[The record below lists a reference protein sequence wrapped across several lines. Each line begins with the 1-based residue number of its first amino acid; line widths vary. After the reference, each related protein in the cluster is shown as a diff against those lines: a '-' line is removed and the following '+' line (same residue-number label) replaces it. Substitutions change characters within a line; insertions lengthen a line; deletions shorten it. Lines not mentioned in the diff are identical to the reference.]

1 MQQEINIKVV
11 AQDRAKDNDFKQ
23 LFLEMYP
30 RLVRYAVSLLGD
42 GNEARDVVGD
52 VFEKAWNQFS
62 SLQMETRR
70 SWLYA
75 SVRNACLNWLKHQQ
89 VEQTNVEALIEATR
103 YDMSTRYEEHERLLQ
118 QAERIARELKEP
130 TCTILRLC
138 YFEHLTYQQAADS
151 RQAGHQSQHREE
163 AYFQGTRHFARANE
177 AYKHRELGG
186 KIMNKNQDQELDYRM
201 DSVSENVSENAS
213 GKVSENVSD
222 ARLSQIFGE
231 ALGDEP
237 SKEETLAAWEAF
249 EQKHISSEEEH
260 LQKAEDELSEKKI
273 DKARILTWIT
283 ASVAVAASLFLFI
296 FRSSQEISQ
305 PTEFSME
312 LFSEVTSPKQVEQT
326 LSNGYC
332 VVSTPA
338 ATTTLVTLSDGT
350 RVMLNANSTLEYP
363 ASFDDAE
370 VREVRL
376 KGEAHFEVTKNPHR
390 PFVVKAGE
398 MQTQVLGTIFDVKAY
413 RKDAPKVTLMEGKVK
428 VSNADTEIEMRP
440 GQTATLQADK
450 IVVSKASSSASDW
463 LEGDFDMDQVTLA
476 EAMSD
481 IGAWYNKT
489 VVFQSQ
495 ANMDK
500 LIHFRFSRRASLQ
513 EIITALNEMGVA
525 KVRIEKGKI
534 MVL

>member
-1 MQQEINIKVV
+1 
-11 AQDRAKDNDFKQ
+11 
-23 LFLEMYP
+23 
-30 RLVRYAVSLLGD
+30 
-42 GNEARDVVGD
+42 
-52 VFEKAWNQFS
+52 
-62 SLQMETRR
+62 
-70 SWLYA
+70 
-75 SVRNACLNWLKHQQ
+75 
-89 VEQTNVEALIEATR
+89 
-103 YDMSTRYEEHERLLQ
+103 
-118 QAERIARELKEP
+118 
-130 TCTILRLC
+130 
-138 YFEHLTYQQAADS
+138 
-151 RQAGHQSQHREE
+151 
-163 AYFQGTRHFARANE
+163 
-177 AYKHRELGG
+177 
-186 KIMNKNQDQELDYRM
+186 MNKNQDQKLDYRM

-213 GKVSENVSD
+213 EKVSENVSD

-249 EQKHISSEEEH
+249 EKKHISSEEEH

-273 DKARILTWIT
+273 EDEIGRESSSRKISKARILAWIT

-338 ATTTLVTLSDGT
+338 ATTTLVTLSDST
-350 RVMLNANSTLEYP
+350 KVMLNANSTLEYP

-413 RKDAPKVTLMEGKVK
+413 RKDAPKVTLMQGKVK
-428 VSNADTEIEMRP
+428 VSNADTEVEMRP

-450 IVVSKASSSASDW
+450 IVVSKASPSASDW

-495 ANMDK
+495 ANMGK

>member
-1 MQQEINIKVV
+1 
-11 AQDRAKDNDFKQ
+11 
-23 LFLEMYP
+23 
-30 RLVRYAVSLLGD
+30 
-42 GNEARDVVGD
+42 
-52 VFEKAWNQFS
+52 
-62 SLQMETRR
+62 
-70 SWLYA
+70 
-75 SVRNACLNWLKHQQ
+75 
-89 VEQTNVEALIEATR
+89 
-103 YDMSTRYEEHERLLQ
+103 
-118 QAERIARELKEP
+118 
-130 TCTILRLC
+130 
-138 YFEHLTYQQAADS
+138 
-151 RQAGHQSQHREE
+151 
-163 AYFQGTRHFARANE
+163 
-177 AYKHRELGG
+177 
-186 KIMNKNQDQELDYRM
+186 MNKNQDQELDYRM

-213 GKVSENVSD
+213 EKVSENVSD

-231 ALGDEP
+231 ALCDEP

-249 EQKHISSEEEH
+249 EKKHISSEEEH

-273 DKARILTWIT
+273 EDEIGGESSSRKISKARILAWIT

-326 LSNGYC
+326 LSDGYC

-350 RVMLNANSTLEYP
+350 RVMLNANSKLEYP

-428 VSNADTEIEMRP
+428 VSNADTEVEMHP
-440 GQTATLQADK
+440 GQTATLQSDK
-450 IVVSKASSSASDW
+450 IVVSRASSSVSDW

>member
-1 MQQEINIKVV
+1 
-11 AQDRAKDNDFKQ
+11 
-23 LFLEMYP
+23 
-30 RLVRYAVSLLGD
+30 
-42 GNEARDVVGD
+42 
-52 VFEKAWNQFS
+52 
-62 SLQMETRR
+62 
-70 SWLYA
+70 
-75 SVRNACLNWLKHQQ
+75 
-89 VEQTNVEALIEATR
+89 
-103 YDMSTRYEEHERLLQ
+103 
-118 QAERIARELKEP
+118 
-130 TCTILRLC
+130 
-138 YFEHLTYQQAADS
+138 
-151 RQAGHQSQHREE
+151 
-163 AYFQGTRHFARANE
+163 
-177 AYKHRELGG
+177 
-186 KIMNKNQDQELDYRM
+186 MNKNQDQELDYRM

-213 GKVSENVSD
+213 EKVSENVSD

-249 EQKHISSEEEH
+249 EKKHISSEEEH

-273 DKARILTWIT
+273 EDEIGGESSSRKISKARILTWIT

-390 PFVVKAGE
+390 PFVVRAGE

-413 RKDAPKVTLMEGKVK
+413 RKDAPKVTLMQGKVK
-428 VSNADTEIEMRP
+428 VSNADTEVEMRP
-440 GQTATLQADK
+440 GQTATLQSDK
-450 IVVSKASSSASDW
+450 IVVSKASPSASDW

-495 ANMDK
+495 ANMGK

-525 KVRIEKGKI
+525 RIKIEKGKI

>member
-1 MQQEINIKVV
+1 
-11 AQDRAKDNDFKQ
+11 
-23 LFLEMYP
+23 
-30 RLVRYAVSLLGD
+30 
-42 GNEARDVVGD
+42 
-52 VFEKAWNQFS
+52 
-62 SLQMETRR
+62 
-70 SWLYA
+70 
-75 SVRNACLNWLKHQQ
+75 
-89 VEQTNVEALIEATR
+89 
-103 YDMSTRYEEHERLLQ
+103 
-118 QAERIARELKEP
+118 
-130 TCTILRLC
+130 
-138 YFEHLTYQQAADS
+138 
-151 RQAGHQSQHREE
+151 
-163 AYFQGTRHFARANE
+163 
-177 AYKHRELGG
+177 
-186 KIMNKNQDQELDYRM
+186 MNKNQDQELDYRM
-201 DSVSENVSENAS
+201 DPVSENVSENAS
-213 GKVSENVSD
+213 EKVSENVSD

-249 EQKHISSEEEH
+249 EKKHISSE
-260 LQKAEDELSEKKI
+260 KELLSFEKESIVKNEKKVS
-273 DKARILTWIT
+273 KARILAWIT

-413 RKDAPKVTLMEGKVK
+413 RKDAPKVTLMQGKVK
-428 VSNADTEIEMRP
+428 VSNADTEVEMHP
-440 GQTATLQADK
+440 GQTATLQSDK
-450 IVVSKASSSASDW
+450 IVVSRASSSVSDW

-495 ANMDK
+495 VNMDK

-525 KVRIEKGKI
+525 RIRMEKGKI

>member
-1 MQQEINIKVV
+1 
-11 AQDRAKDNDFKQ
+11 
-23 LFLEMYP
+23 
-30 RLVRYAVSLLGD
+30 
-42 GNEARDVVGD
+42 
-52 VFEKAWNQFS
+52 
-62 SLQMETRR
+62 
-70 SWLYA
+70 
-75 SVRNACLNWLKHQQ
+75 
-89 VEQTNVEALIEATR
+89 
-103 YDMSTRYEEHERLLQ
+103 
-118 QAERIARELKEP
+118 
-130 TCTILRLC
+130 
-138 YFEHLTYQQAADS
+138 
-151 RQAGHQSQHREE
+151 
-163 AYFQGTRHFARANE
+163 
-177 AYKHRELGG
+177 
-186 KIMNKNQDQELDYRM
+186 MNKNQDQKLDYRM

-213 GKVSENVSD
+213 EKVSENVSD

-249 EQKHISSEEEH
+249 EKKHISSEEEH

-273 DKARILTWIT
+273 EDEIGRENGNEIGREIEGESSSRKVSKARILTWIT

-296 FRSSQEISQ
+296 FRSSQEISL

-326 LSNGYC
+326 LSDGYC

-413 RKDAPKVTLMEGKVK
+413 RKDAPKVTLMQGKVK
-428 VSNADTEIEMRP
+428 VSNADTEVEMRP
-440 GQTATLQADK
+440 GQTATLQSDK
-450 IVVSKASSSASDW
+450 IVVSKASPSASDW

>member
-1 MQQEINIKVV
+1 
-11 AQDRAKDNDFKQ
+11 
-23 LFLEMYP
+23 
-30 RLVRYAVSLLGD
+30 
-42 GNEARDVVGD
+42 
-52 VFEKAWNQFS
+52 
-62 SLQMETRR
+62 
-70 SWLYA
+70 
-75 SVRNACLNWLKHQQ
+75 
-89 VEQTNVEALIEATR
+89 
-103 YDMSTRYEEHERLLQ
+103 
-118 QAERIARELKEP
+118 
-130 TCTILRLC
+130 
-138 YFEHLTYQQAADS
+138 
-151 RQAGHQSQHREE
+151 
-163 AYFQGTRHFARANE
+163 
-177 AYKHRELGG
+177 
-186 KIMNKNQDQELDYRM
+186 MNKNQDQELDYRM

-213 GKVSENVSD
+213 EKVSENVSD

-249 EQKHISSEEEH
+249 EKKHISSEEEH
-260 LQKAEDELSEKKI
+260 LQKTEDELSEKKI
-273 DKARILTWIT
+273 EDEIGRESSSRKISKARILAWIT

-326 LSNGYC
+326 LSDGYC

-350 RVMLNANSTLEYP
+350 KVMLNANSTLEYP

-413 RKDAPKVTLMEGKVK
+413 RKDAPKVTLMQGKVK
-428 VSNADTEIEMRP
+428 VSNADTEVEMRP

-495 ANMDK
+495 ANMGK

>member
-1 MQQEINIKVV
+1 
-11 AQDRAKDNDFKQ
+11 
-23 LFLEMYP
+23 
-30 RLVRYAVSLLGD
+30 
-42 GNEARDVVGD
+42 
-52 VFEKAWNQFS
+52 
-62 SLQMETRR
+62 
-70 SWLYA
+70 
-75 SVRNACLNWLKHQQ
+75 
-89 VEQTNVEALIEATR
+89 
-103 YDMSTRYEEHERLLQ
+103 
-118 QAERIARELKEP
+118 
-130 TCTILRLC
+130 
-138 YFEHLTYQQAADS
+138 
-151 RQAGHQSQHREE
+151 
-163 AYFQGTRHFARANE
+163 
-177 AYKHRELGG
+177 
-186 KIMNKNQDQELDYRM
+186 MNKNQDQELDYRM

-213 GKVSENVSD
+213 EKVSENVSD

-249 EQKHISSEEEH
+249 EKKHISSEEEH
-260 LQKAEDELSEKKI
+260 LSFEKESIVKNEKKVS
-273 DKARILTWIT
+273 KARILTWIT

-326 LSNGYC
+326 LSDGYC

-428 VSNADTEIEMRP
+428 VSNADTEVEMRP

-495 ANMDK
+495 ANMGK

-525 KVRIEKGKI
+525 KVRMEKGKI

>member
-1 MQQEINIKVV
+1 
-11 AQDRAKDNDFKQ
+11 
-23 LFLEMYP
+23 
-30 RLVRYAVSLLGD
+30 
-42 GNEARDVVGD
+42 
-52 VFEKAWNQFS
+52 
-62 SLQMETRR
+62 
-70 SWLYA
+70 
-75 SVRNACLNWLKHQQ
+75 
-89 VEQTNVEALIEATR
+89 
-103 YDMSTRYEEHERLLQ
+103 
-118 QAERIARELKEP
+118 
-130 TCTILRLC
+130 
-138 YFEHLTYQQAADS
+138 
-151 RQAGHQSQHREE
+151 
-163 AYFQGTRHFARANE
+163 
-177 AYKHRELGG
+177 
-186 KIMNKNQDQELDYRM
+186 MNKNQDQELDYRM
-201 DSVSENVSENAS
+201 DSVSEKVSENAS
-213 GKVSENVSD
+213 EKVSENVSD

-249 EQKHISSEEEH
+249 EKKHISSEEEH
-260 LQKAEDELSEKKI
+260 LSFEKESIVKNEKKVS
-273 DKARILTWIT
+273 KARILTWIT

-350 RVMLNANSTLEYP
+350 KVMLNANSTLEYP

-428 VSNADTEIEMRP
+428 VSNADTEVEMRP

-450 IVVSKASSSASDW
+450 IVVSKASPSASDW

-525 KVRIEKGKI
+525 RIKIEKGKI

>member
-1 MQQEINIKVV
+1 
-11 AQDRAKDNDFKQ
+11 
-23 LFLEMYP
+23 
-30 RLVRYAVSLLGD
+30 
-42 GNEARDVVGD
+42 
-52 VFEKAWNQFS
+52 
-62 SLQMETRR
+62 
-70 SWLYA
+70 
-75 SVRNACLNWLKHQQ
+75 
-89 VEQTNVEALIEATR
+89 
-103 YDMSTRYEEHERLLQ
+103 
-118 QAERIARELKEP
+118 
-130 TCTILRLC
+130 
-138 YFEHLTYQQAADS
+138 
-151 RQAGHQSQHREE
+151 
-163 AYFQGTRHFARANE
+163 
-177 AYKHRELGG
+177 
-186 KIMNKNQDQELDYRM
+186 MNKNQDQELDYRM

-213 GKVSENVSD
+213 EKVSENVSD

-260 LQKAEDELSEKKI
+260 LSFEKESIVKNEKKVS
-273 DKARILTWIT
+273 KARILTWIT

-326 LSNGYC
+326 LSDGYC

-398 MQTQVLGTIFDVKAY
+398 MQTQVLGTVFDVKAY

-428 VSNADTEIEMRP
+428 VSNADTEVEMRP
-440 GQTATLQADK
+440 GQTATLQSDK
-450 IVVSKASSSASDW
+450 IVVSRASSSVSDW

-525 KVRIEKGKI
+525 KVRMEKGKI

>member
-1 MQQEINIKVV
+1 
-11 AQDRAKDNDFKQ
+11 
-23 LFLEMYP
+23 
-30 RLVRYAVSLLGD
+30 
-42 GNEARDVVGD
+42 
-52 VFEKAWNQFS
+52 
-62 SLQMETRR
+62 
-70 SWLYA
+70 
-75 SVRNACLNWLKHQQ
+75 
-89 VEQTNVEALIEATR
+89 
-103 YDMSTRYEEHERLLQ
+103 
-118 QAERIARELKEP
+118 
-130 TCTILRLC
+130 
-138 YFEHLTYQQAADS
+138 
-151 RQAGHQSQHREE
+151 
-163 AYFQGTRHFARANE
+163 
-177 AYKHRELGG
+177 
-186 KIMNKNQDQELDYRM
+186 MNKNQDQELDYRM

-213 GKVSENVSD
+213 EKVSENVSD

-249 EQKHISSEEEH
+249 EKKHISSEKEH
-260 LQKAEDELSEKKI
+260 LSFEKESIVKNEKKVS
-273 DKARILTWIT
+273 KARILTWIT

-326 LSNGYC
+326 LSDGYC

-413 RKDAPKVTLMEGKVK
+413 RKDAPKVTLMQGKVK
-428 VSNADTEIEMRP
+428 VSNADTEVEMRP
-440 GQTATLQADK
+440 GQTATLQSDK

>member
-1 MQQEINIKVV
+1 
-11 AQDRAKDNDFKQ
+11 
-23 LFLEMYP
+23 
-30 RLVRYAVSLLGD
+30 
-42 GNEARDVVGD
+42 
-52 VFEKAWNQFS
+52 
-62 SLQMETRR
+62 
-70 SWLYA
+70 
-75 SVRNACLNWLKHQQ
+75 
-89 VEQTNVEALIEATR
+89 
-103 YDMSTRYEEHERLLQ
+103 
-118 QAERIARELKEP
+118 
-130 TCTILRLC
+130 
-138 YFEHLTYQQAADS
+138 
-151 RQAGHQSQHREE
+151 
-163 AYFQGTRHFARANE
+163 
-177 AYKHRELGG
+177 
-186 KIMNKNQDQELDYRM
+186 MNKNQDQELDYRM

-213 GKVSENVSD
+213 EKVSENVSD

-249 EQKHISSEEEH
+249 EKKHISSEKEH
-260 LQKAEDELSEKKI
+260 LSFEKESIVKNEKKVS
-273 DKARILTWIT
+273 KARILTWIT

-326 LSNGYC
+326 LSDGYC

-350 RVMLNANSTLEYP
+350 RVMLNANSKLEYP

-428 VSNADTEIEMRP
+428 VSNADTEVEMHP
-440 GQTATLQADK
+440 GQTATLQSDK
-450 IVVSKASSSASDW
+450 IVVSRASSSVSDW

-525 KVRIEKGKI
+525 KVRMEKGKI

>member
-1 MQQEINIKVV
+1 MN
-11 AQDRAKDNDFKQ
+11 KD
-23 LFLEMYP
+23 
-30 RLVRYAVSLLGD
+30 
-42 GNEARDVVGD
+42 
-52 VFEKAWNQFS
+52 
-62 SLQMETRR
+62 
-70 SWLYA
+70 
-75 SVRNACLNWLKHQQ
+75 
-89 VEQTNVEALIEATR
+89 
-103 YDMSTRYEEHERLLQ
+103 
-118 QAERIARELKEP
+118 
-130 TCTILRLC
+130 
-138 YFEHLTYQQAADS
+138 
-151 RQAGHQSQHREE
+151 
-163 AYFQGTRHFARANE
+163 
-177 AYKHRELGG
+177 
-186 KIMNKNQDQELDYRM
+186 KNQDQELDYRM

-213 GKVSENVSD
+213 EKVSENVSD

-249 EQKHISSEEEH
+249 EKKHISSEEEH

-273 DKARILTWIT
+273 EDEIGGESSSRKISKARILAWIT

-326 LSNGYC
+326 LSDGYC

-350 RVMLNANSTLEYP
+350 KVMLNANSTLEYP

-413 RKDAPKVTLMEGKVK
+413 RKDAPKVTLMQGKVK
-428 VSNADTEIEMRP
+428 VSNADTEVEMRP

-450 IVVSKASSSASDW
+450 IVVSKASPSASDW

>member
-1 MQQEINIKVV
+1 
-11 AQDRAKDNDFKQ
+11 
-23 LFLEMYP
+23 
-30 RLVRYAVSLLGD
+30 
-42 GNEARDVVGD
+42 
-52 VFEKAWNQFS
+52 
-62 SLQMETRR
+62 
-70 SWLYA
+70 
-75 SVRNACLNWLKHQQ
+75 
-89 VEQTNVEALIEATR
+89 
-103 YDMSTRYEEHERLLQ
+103 
-118 QAERIARELKEP
+118 
-130 TCTILRLC
+130 
-138 YFEHLTYQQAADS
+138 
-151 RQAGHQSQHREE
+151 
-163 AYFQGTRHFARANE
+163 
-177 AYKHRELGG
+177 
-186 KIMNKNQDQELDYRM
+186 MNKNQDQELDYRM

-213 GKVSENVSD
+213 EKVSENASD

-249 EQKHISSEEEH
+249 EKKHIVEN
-260 LQKAEDELSEKKI
+260 EKKVS
-273 DKARILTWIT
+273 KARILTWIT

-326 LSNGYC
+326 LSDGYC

-350 RVMLNANSTLEYP
+350 KVMLNANSTLEYP

-413 RKDAPKVTLMEGKVK
+413 RKDAPKVTLMQGKVK
-428 VSNADTEIEMRP
+428 VSNADTEVEMRP
-440 GQTATLQADK
+440 GQTATLQSDK
-450 IVVSKASSSASDW
+450 IVVSKASPSASDW

-495 ANMDK
+495 ANMGK

>member
-1 MQQEINIKVV
+1 
-11 AQDRAKDNDFKQ
+11 
-23 LFLEMYP
+23 
-30 RLVRYAVSLLGD
+30 
-42 GNEARDVVGD
+42 
-52 VFEKAWNQFS
+52 
-62 SLQMETRR
+62 
-70 SWLYA
+70 
-75 SVRNACLNWLKHQQ
+75 
-89 VEQTNVEALIEATR
+89 
-103 YDMSTRYEEHERLLQ
+103 
-118 QAERIARELKEP
+118 
-130 TCTILRLC
+130 
-138 YFEHLTYQQAADS
+138 
-151 RQAGHQSQHREE
+151 
-163 AYFQGTRHFARANE
+163 
-177 AYKHRELGG
+177 
-186 KIMNKNQDQELDYRM
+186 M
-201 DSVSENVSENAS
+201 DSVSENVSENVSEKA
-213 GKVSENVSD
+213 SENVSD
-222 ARLSQIFGE
+222 TRLSQIFGE

-249 EQKHISSEEEH
+249 EKKHISSEEEH
-260 LQKAEDELSEKKI
+260 LSFEKKSI
-273 DKARILTWIT
+273 VKNEKKVSKARILTWIT

-350 RVMLNANSTLEYP
+350 KVMLNANSTLEYP

-398 MQTQVLGTIFDVKAY
+398 MQTQVLGTVFDVKAY
-413 RKDAPKVTLMEGKVK
+413 RKDAPKVTLMQGKVK
-428 VSNADTEIEMRP
+428 VSNADTEVEMRP

-450 IVVSKASSSASDW
+450 IVVSKASSSVSDW

>member
-1 MQQEINIKVV
+1 
-11 AQDRAKDNDFKQ
+11 
-23 LFLEMYP
+23 
-30 RLVRYAVSLLGD
+30 
-42 GNEARDVVGD
+42 
-52 VFEKAWNQFS
+52 
-62 SLQMETRR
+62 
-70 SWLYA
+70 
-75 SVRNACLNWLKHQQ
+75 
-89 VEQTNVEALIEATR
+89 
-103 YDMSTRYEEHERLLQ
+103 
-118 QAERIARELKEP
+118 
-130 TCTILRLC
+130 
-138 YFEHLTYQQAADS
+138 
-151 RQAGHQSQHREE
+151 
-163 AYFQGTRHFARANE
+163 
-177 AYKHRELGG
+177 
-186 KIMNKNQDQELDYRM
+186 MNKNQDQELDYRM

-213 GKVSENVSD
+213 EKVSENVSD

-249 EQKHISSEEEH
+249 EKKHIVEN
-260 LQKAEDELSEKKI
+260 EKKVS
-273 DKARILTWIT
+273 KARILTWIT

-326 LSNGYC
+326 LSDGYC

-350 RVMLNANSTLEYP
+350 KVMLNANSTLEYP

-413 RKDAPKVTLMEGKVK
+413 RKDAPKVTLMQGKVK
-428 VSNADTEIEMRP
+428 VSNADTEVEMRP

>member
-1 MQQEINIKVV
+1 
-11 AQDRAKDNDFKQ
+11 
-23 LFLEMYP
+23 
-30 RLVRYAVSLLGD
+30 
-42 GNEARDVVGD
+42 
-52 VFEKAWNQFS
+52 
-62 SLQMETRR
+62 
-70 SWLYA
+70 
-75 SVRNACLNWLKHQQ
+75 
-89 VEQTNVEALIEATR
+89 
-103 YDMSTRYEEHERLLQ
+103 
-118 QAERIARELKEP
+118 
-130 TCTILRLC
+130 
-138 YFEHLTYQQAADS
+138 
-151 RQAGHQSQHREE
+151 
-163 AYFQGTRHFARANE
+163 
-177 AYKHRELGG
+177 
-186 KIMNKNQDQELDYRM
+186 MNKNQDQELDYRM

-213 GKVSENVSD
+213 EKVSENVSD

-260 LQKAEDELSEKKI
+260 LSFEKESIVKNEKKVS
-273 DKARILTWIT
+273 KARILTWIT

-326 LSNGYC
+326 LSDGYC

-350 RVMLNANSTLEYP
+350 KVMLNANSTLEYP

-398 MQTQVLGTIFDVKAY
+398 MQTQVLGTVFDVKAY

-428 VSNADTEIEMRP
+428 VSNADTEVEMRP

-450 IVVSKASSSASDW
+450 IVVSKASPSASDW

-525 KVRIEKGKI
+525 KVRMEKGKI

>member
-1 MQQEINIKVV
+1 
-11 AQDRAKDNDFKQ
+11 
-23 LFLEMYP
+23 
-30 RLVRYAVSLLGD
+30 
-42 GNEARDVVGD
+42 
-52 VFEKAWNQFS
+52 
-62 SLQMETRR
+62 
-70 SWLYA
+70 
-75 SVRNACLNWLKHQQ
+75 
-89 VEQTNVEALIEATR
+89 
-103 YDMSTRYEEHERLLQ
+103 
-118 QAERIARELKEP
+118 
-130 TCTILRLC
+130 
-138 YFEHLTYQQAADS
+138 
-151 RQAGHQSQHREE
+151 
-163 AYFQGTRHFARANE
+163 
-177 AYKHRELGG
+177 
-186 KIMNKNQDQELDYRM
+186 MNKNQDQELEQGKGKNSFCNPLHQPLLQEPM
-201 DSVSENVSENAS
+201 DAEAGNI
-213 GKVSENVSD
+213 SD

-249 EQKHISSEEEH
+249 EKKHISSEEEP

-273 DKARILTWIT
+273 EDEIEDGIGGESSSGKVSKARILTWIT

-312 LFSEVTSPKQVEQT
+312 LFSEVTSPKQVEQI
-326 LSNGYC
+326 LSDGYC

-350 RVMLNANSTLEYP
+350 KVMLNANSTLEYP
-363 ASFDDAE
+363 ASFDDAATDKGNGE
-370 VREVRL
+370 GRAADAAHQVREVRL

-398 MQTQVLGTIFDVKAY
+398 MQTQVLGTVFDVKAY
-413 RKDAPKVTLMEGKVK
+413 RKDAPKVTLMQGKVK
-428 VSNADTEIEMRP
+428 VSNADTEVEMRP

-450 IVVSKASSSASDW
+450 IVVSKASPSASDW

-534 MVL
+534 MVH

>member
-1 MQQEINIKVV
+1 
-11 AQDRAKDNDFKQ
+11 
-23 LFLEMYP
+23 
-30 RLVRYAVSLLGD
+30 
-42 GNEARDVVGD
+42 
-52 VFEKAWNQFS
+52 
-62 SLQMETRR
+62 
-70 SWLYA
+70 
-75 SVRNACLNWLKHQQ
+75 
-89 VEQTNVEALIEATR
+89 
-103 YDMSTRYEEHERLLQ
+103 
-118 QAERIARELKEP
+118 
-130 TCTILRLC
+130 
-138 YFEHLTYQQAADS
+138 
-151 RQAGHQSQHREE
+151 
-163 AYFQGTRHFARANE
+163 
-177 AYKHRELGG
+177 
-186 KIMNKNQDQELDYRM
+186 MNKNQDQELDYRM

-213 GKVSENVSD
+213 EKVSENVSD

-237 SKEETLAAWEAF
+237 SKEETLAAWEVF
-249 EQKHISSEEEH
+249 EKKHISSEKEH
-260 LQKAEDELSEKKI
+260 LQKTEDELSEKKI
-273 DKARILTWIT
+273 EDEIGRESSSRKISKARILTWIT

-326 LSNGYC
+326 LSDGYC

-413 RKDAPKVTLMEGKVK
+413 RKDASKVTLMQGKVK
-428 VSNADTEIEMRP
+428 VSNADTEVEMRP
-440 GQTATLQADK
+440 GQTATLQSDK
-450 IVVSKASSSASDW
+450 IVVSKASPSASDW

-525 KVRIEKGKI
+525 RIRMEKGKI

>member
-1 MQQEINIKVV
+1 
-11 AQDRAKDNDFKQ
+11 
-23 LFLEMYP
+23 
-30 RLVRYAVSLLGD
+30 
-42 GNEARDVVGD
+42 
-52 VFEKAWNQFS
+52 
-62 SLQMETRR
+62 
-70 SWLYA
+70 
-75 SVRNACLNWLKHQQ
+75 
-89 VEQTNVEALIEATR
+89 
-103 YDMSTRYEEHERLLQ
+103 
-118 QAERIARELKEP
+118 
-130 TCTILRLC
+130 
-138 YFEHLTYQQAADS
+138 
-151 RQAGHQSQHREE
+151 
-163 AYFQGTRHFARANE
+163 
-177 AYKHRELGG
+177 
-186 KIMNKNQDQELDYRM
+186 MNKNQDQELDYRM

-213 GKVSENVSD
+213 EKVSENVSD

-249 EQKHISSEEEH
+249 EKKHISSEKEH
-260 LQKAEDELSEKKI
+260 LSFEKESIVKNEKKVS
-273 DKARILTWIT
+273 KARILTWIT

-296 FRSSQEISQ
+296 FRSSQEISL

-350 RVMLNANSTLEYP
+350 RVMLNANSMLEYP

-413 RKDAPKVTLMEGKVK
+413 RKDAPKVTLMQGKVK

-450 IVVSKASSSASDW
+450 IVVSKASPSASDW

>member
-1 MQQEINIKVV
+1 
-11 AQDRAKDNDFKQ
+11 
-23 LFLEMYP
+23 
-30 RLVRYAVSLLGD
+30 
-42 GNEARDVVGD
+42 
-52 VFEKAWNQFS
+52 
-62 SLQMETRR
+62 
-70 SWLYA
+70 
-75 SVRNACLNWLKHQQ
+75 
-89 VEQTNVEALIEATR
+89 
-103 YDMSTRYEEHERLLQ
+103 
-118 QAERIARELKEP
+118 
-130 TCTILRLC
+130 
-138 YFEHLTYQQAADS
+138 
-151 RQAGHQSQHREE
+151 
-163 AYFQGTRHFARANE
+163 
-177 AYKHRELGG
+177 
-186 KIMNKNQDQELDYRM
+186 MNKNQDQELDYRM

-213 GKVSENVSD
+213 EKVSENVSD

-249 EQKHISSEEEH
+249 EKKHISSEEEH
-260 LQKAEDELSEKKI
+260 LSFEKESIVKNEKKVS
-273 DKARILTWIT
+273 KARILTWIT

-296 FRSSQEISQ
+296 FRSSQEISL

-326 LSNGYC
+326 LSDGYC

-428 VSNADTEIEMRP
+428 VSNADTEVEMRP
-440 GQTATLQADK
+440 GQTATLQSDK
-450 IVVSKASSSASDW
+450 IVVSRASSSVSDW

-525 KVRIEKGKI
+525 KVRMEKGKI

>member
-1 MQQEINIKVV
+1 
-11 AQDRAKDNDFKQ
+11 
-23 LFLEMYP
+23 
-30 RLVRYAVSLLGD
+30 
-42 GNEARDVVGD
+42 
-52 VFEKAWNQFS
+52 
-62 SLQMETRR
+62 
-70 SWLYA
+70 
-75 SVRNACLNWLKHQQ
+75 
-89 VEQTNVEALIEATR
+89 
-103 YDMSTRYEEHERLLQ
+103 
-118 QAERIARELKEP
+118 
-130 TCTILRLC
+130 
-138 YFEHLTYQQAADS
+138 
-151 RQAGHQSQHREE
+151 
-163 AYFQGTRHFARANE
+163 
-177 AYKHRELGG
+177 
-186 KIMNKNQDQELDYRM
+186 MNKNQDQELDYRM

-213 GKVSENVSD
+213 EKVSEKISEKTSENASD
-222 ARLSQIFGE
+222 ARLTQVFGE

-273 DKARILTWIT
+273 EDEIGRENGNEIGREIGGESSSRKISKARILAWIT

-326 LSNGYC
+326 LSDGYC

-350 RVMLNANSTLEYP
+350 KVMLNANSTLEYP
-363 ASFDDAE
+363 ASFDDAASDKE
-370 VREVRL
+370 NDAADENHQVREVRL

-413 RKDAPKVTLMEGKVK
+413 RKDAPKVTLMQGKVK
-428 VSNADTEIEMRP
+428 VSNADTEVEMRP

-450 IVVSKASSSASDW
+450 IVVSKASPSASDW

-495 ANMDK
+495 ANMGK

>member
-1 MQQEINIKVV
+1 
-11 AQDRAKDNDFKQ
+11 
-23 LFLEMYP
+23 
-30 RLVRYAVSLLGD
+30 
-42 GNEARDVVGD
+42 
-52 VFEKAWNQFS
+52 
-62 SLQMETRR
+62 
-70 SWLYA
+70 
-75 SVRNACLNWLKHQQ
+75 
-89 VEQTNVEALIEATR
+89 
-103 YDMSTRYEEHERLLQ
+103 
-118 QAERIARELKEP
+118 
-130 TCTILRLC
+130 
-138 YFEHLTYQQAADS
+138 
-151 RQAGHQSQHREE
+151 
-163 AYFQGTRHFARANE
+163 
-177 AYKHRELGG
+177 
-186 KIMNKNQDQELDYRM
+186 MNKNQDQELDYRM
-201 DSVSENVSENAS
+201 DSVL
-213 GKVSENVSD
+213 ENVSD

-249 EQKHISSEEEH
+249 EKKHISSEKEH
-260 LQKAEDELSEKKI
+260 LSFEKESIVKNEKKVS
-273 DKARILTWIT
+273 KARILTWIT

-326 LSNGYC
+326 LSDGYC

-350 RVMLNANSTLEYP
+350 RVMLNANSKLEYP

-428 VSNADTEIEMRP
+428 VSNADTEVEMRP

-450 IVVSKASSSASDW
+450 IVVSKASPSASDW

>member
-1 MQQEINIKVV
+1 
-11 AQDRAKDNDFKQ
+11 
-23 LFLEMYP
+23 
-30 RLVRYAVSLLGD
+30 
-42 GNEARDVVGD
+42 
-52 VFEKAWNQFS
+52 
-62 SLQMETRR
+62 
-70 SWLYA
+70 
-75 SVRNACLNWLKHQQ
+75 
-89 VEQTNVEALIEATR
+89 
-103 YDMSTRYEEHERLLQ
+103 
-118 QAERIARELKEP
+118 
-130 TCTILRLC
+130 
-138 YFEHLTYQQAADS
+138 
-151 RQAGHQSQHREE
+151 
-163 AYFQGTRHFARANE
+163 
-177 AYKHRELGG
+177 
-186 KIMNKNQDQELDYRM
+186 MNKNQDQELDYRM
-201 DSVSENVSENAS
+201 DSVSENVFENVFEKASET
-213 GKVSENVSD
+213 VSD

-237 SKEETLAAWEAF
+237 SKEETLAVWEAF
-249 EQKHISSEEEH
+249 EKKHISSEEEH
-260 LQKAEDELSEKKI
+260 LSFEKESIVKNEKKVS
-273 DKARILTWIT
+273 KARILTWIT

-326 LSNGYC
+326 LSDGYC

-350 RVMLNANSTLEYP
+350 KVMLNANSTLEYP
-363 ASFDDAE
+363 VSFDDAE

-413 RKDAPKVTLMEGKVK
+413 RKDAPKVTLMQGKVK
-428 VSNADTEIEMRP
+428 VSNADTEVEMRP

-525 KVRIEKGKI
+525 RIRMEKGKI

>member
-1 MQQEINIKVV
+1 
-11 AQDRAKDNDFKQ
+11 
-23 LFLEMYP
+23 
-30 RLVRYAVSLLGD
+30 
-42 GNEARDVVGD
+42 
-52 VFEKAWNQFS
+52 
-62 SLQMETRR
+62 
-70 SWLYA
+70 
-75 SVRNACLNWLKHQQ
+75 
-89 VEQTNVEALIEATR
+89 
-103 YDMSTRYEEHERLLQ
+103 
-118 QAERIARELKEP
+118 
-130 TCTILRLC
+130 
-138 YFEHLTYQQAADS
+138 
-151 RQAGHQSQHREE
+151 
-163 AYFQGTRHFARANE
+163 
-177 AYKHRELGG
+177 
-186 KIMNKNQDQELDYRM
+186 M

-213 GKVSENVSD
+213 EKVSEKISEKTSEKVSD

-249 EQKHISSEEEH
+249 EKKHISSEEEH
-260 LQKAEDELSEKKI
+260 LQKAEDELAEKKI
-273 DKARILTWIT
+273 EDEIGRESSSRKISKARILAWIT

-326 LSNGYC
+326 LSDGYC

-350 RVMLNANSTLEYP
+350 KVMLNANSTLEYP

-413 RKDAPKVTLMEGKVK
+413 RKDAPKVTLMQGKVK

-440 GQTATLQADK
+440 GQTATLQSDK
-450 IVVSKASSSASDW
+450 IVVSKASPSASDW

>member
-1 MQQEINIKVV
+1 
-11 AQDRAKDNDFKQ
+11 
-23 LFLEMYP
+23 
-30 RLVRYAVSLLGD
+30 
-42 GNEARDVVGD
+42 
-52 VFEKAWNQFS
+52 
-62 SLQMETRR
+62 
-70 SWLYA
+70 
-75 SVRNACLNWLKHQQ
+75 
-89 VEQTNVEALIEATR
+89 
-103 YDMSTRYEEHERLLQ
+103 
-118 QAERIARELKEP
+118 
-130 TCTILRLC
+130 
-138 YFEHLTYQQAADS
+138 
-151 RQAGHQSQHREE
+151 
-163 AYFQGTRHFARANE
+163 
-177 AYKHRELGG
+177 
-186 KIMNKNQDQELDYRM
+186 MNKNQDQELDYRM

-213 GKVSENVSD
+213 EKVSENVSD

-249 EQKHISSEEEH
+249 EKKHISSEEEH
-260 LQKAEDELSEKKI
+260 LSFEKESIVKNEKKVS
-273 DKARILTWIT
+273 KARILTWIT

-326 LSNGYC
+326 LSDGYC

-350 RVMLNANSTLEYP
+350 RVMLNANSMLEYP

-398 MQTQVLGTIFDVKAY
+398 MQTQVLGTVFDVKAY

-428 VSNADTEIEMRP
+428 VSNADTEVEMRP
-440 GQTATLQADK
+440 GQTATLQSDK
-450 IVVSKASSSASDW
+450 IVVSRASSSVSDW

-495 ANMDK
+495 ANMGK

>member
-1 MQQEINIKVV
+1 
-11 AQDRAKDNDFKQ
+11 
-23 LFLEMYP
+23 
-30 RLVRYAVSLLGD
+30 
-42 GNEARDVVGD
+42 
-52 VFEKAWNQFS
+52 
-62 SLQMETRR
+62 
-70 SWLYA
+70 
-75 SVRNACLNWLKHQQ
+75 
-89 VEQTNVEALIEATR
+89 
-103 YDMSTRYEEHERLLQ
+103 
-118 QAERIARELKEP
+118 
-130 TCTILRLC
+130 
-138 YFEHLTYQQAADS
+138 
-151 RQAGHQSQHREE
+151 
-163 AYFQGTRHFARANE
+163 
-177 AYKHRELGG
+177 
-186 KIMNKNQDQELDYRM
+186 MNKNQDQELDYRM
-201 DSVSENVSENAS
+201 DPVSENVSENAS
-213 GKVSENVSD
+213 EKVSENVSD

-249 EQKHISSEEEH
+249 EKKHISSEEEH
-260 LQKAEDELSEKKI
+260 LSFEKESIVKNEKKVS
-273 DKARILTWIT
+273 KARILTWIT

-312 LFSEVTSPKQVEQT
+312 LFSEVSSPKQVEQT
-326 LSNGYC
+326 LSDGYC

-350 RVMLNANSTLEYP
+350 RVMLNANSKLEYP
-363 ASFDDAE
+363 VSFSDTE

-376 KGEAHFEVTKNPHR
+376 KGEAHFEVTKNPHC

-398 MQTQVLGTIFDVKAY
+398 MQTQVLGTVFDVKAY

-428 VSNADTEIEMRP
+428 VSNADTEVEMRP
-440 GQTATLQADK
+440 GQTATLQSDK
-450 IVVSKASSSASDW
+450 IVVSRASSSVSDW

-525 KVRIEKGKI
+525 KVRMEKGKI

>member
-1 MQQEINIKVV
+1 MN
-11 AQDRAKDNDFKQ
+11 KD
-23 LFLEMYP
+23 
-30 RLVRYAVSLLGD
+30 
-42 GNEARDVVGD
+42 
-52 VFEKAWNQFS
+52 
-62 SLQMETRR
+62 
-70 SWLYA
+70 
-75 SVRNACLNWLKHQQ
+75 
-89 VEQTNVEALIEATR
+89 
-103 YDMSTRYEEHERLLQ
+103 
-118 QAERIARELKEP
+118 
-130 TCTILRLC
+130 
-138 YFEHLTYQQAADS
+138 
-151 RQAGHQSQHREE
+151 
-163 AYFQGTRHFARANE
+163 
-177 AYKHRELGG
+177 
-186 KIMNKNQDQELDYRM
+186 KNQDQELDYRM

-213 GKVSENVSD
+213 EKVSENVSD

-249 EQKHISSEEEH
+249 EKKHISSEEEH

-273 DKARILTWIT
+273 EDEIGGESSSRKISKARILAWIT

-326 LSNGYC
+326 LSDGYC

-350 RVMLNANSTLEYP
+350 KVMLNANSTLEYP

-413 RKDAPKVTLMEGKVK
+413 RKDAPKVTLMQGKVK
-428 VSNADTEIEMRP
+428 VSNADTEVEMRP
-440 GQTATLQADK
+440 GQTATLQSDK
-450 IVVSKASSSASDW
+450 IVVSKASPSASDW

-495 ANMDK
+495 ANMGK

>member
-1 MQQEINIKVV
+1 
-11 AQDRAKDNDFKQ
+11 
-23 LFLEMYP
+23 
-30 RLVRYAVSLLGD
+30 
-42 GNEARDVVGD
+42 
-52 VFEKAWNQFS
+52 
-62 SLQMETRR
+62 
-70 SWLYA
+70 
-75 SVRNACLNWLKHQQ
+75 
-89 VEQTNVEALIEATR
+89 
-103 YDMSTRYEEHERLLQ
+103 
-118 QAERIARELKEP
+118 
-130 TCTILRLC
+130 
-138 YFEHLTYQQAADS
+138 
-151 RQAGHQSQHREE
+151 
-163 AYFQGTRHFARANE
+163 
-177 AYKHRELGG
+177 
-186 KIMNKNQDQELDYRM
+186 MNKNQDQELDYRM
-201 DSVSENVSENAS
+201 DSVSENVSENVSEKA
-213 GKVSENVSD
+213 SENVSD

-249 EQKHISSEEEH
+249 EKKHIVEN
-260 LQKAEDELSEKKI
+260 EKKVS
-273 DKARILTWIT
+273 KARILTWIT

-326 LSNGYC
+326 LSDGYC

-350 RVMLNANSTLEYP
+350 KVMLNANSTLEYP
-363 ASFDDAE
+363 ASFDDEE

-398 MQTQVLGTIFDVKAY
+398 MLTQVLGTIFDVKAY

-428 VSNADTEIEMRP
+428 VSNADTEVEMRP

-450 IVVSKASSSASDW
+450 IVVSKASPSASDW

>member
-1 MQQEINIKVV
+1 
-11 AQDRAKDNDFKQ
+11 
-23 LFLEMYP
+23 
-30 RLVRYAVSLLGD
+30 
-42 GNEARDVVGD
+42 
-52 VFEKAWNQFS
+52 
-62 SLQMETRR
+62 
-70 SWLYA
+70 
-75 SVRNACLNWLKHQQ
+75 
-89 VEQTNVEALIEATR
+89 
-103 YDMSTRYEEHERLLQ
+103 
-118 QAERIARELKEP
+118 
-130 TCTILRLC
+130 
-138 YFEHLTYQQAADS
+138 
-151 RQAGHQSQHREE
+151 
-163 AYFQGTRHFARANE
+163 
-177 AYKHRELGG
+177 
-186 KIMNKNQDQELDYRM
+186 MNKNQDQKLDYRM

-213 GKVSENVSD
+213 EKVSENVSD

-249 EQKHISSEEEH
+249 EKKHISSEEEH

-273 DKARILTWIT
+273 EDEIGGESSSRKISKARILAWIT

-305 PTEFSME
+305 PTEFSIE

-326 LSNGYC
+326 LSDGYC

-390 PFVVKAGE
+390 PFVVKAGK

-413 RKDAPKVTLMEGKVK
+413 RKDAPKVTLMQGKVK
-428 VSNADTEIEMRP
+428 VSNADTEVEMRP
-440 GQTATLQADK
+440 GQTATLQVDK

>member
-1 MQQEINIKVV
+1 
-11 AQDRAKDNDFKQ
+11 
-23 LFLEMYP
+23 
-30 RLVRYAVSLLGD
+30 
-42 GNEARDVVGD
+42 
-52 VFEKAWNQFS
+52 
-62 SLQMETRR
+62 
-70 SWLYA
+70 
-75 SVRNACLNWLKHQQ
+75 
-89 VEQTNVEALIEATR
+89 
-103 YDMSTRYEEHERLLQ
+103 
-118 QAERIARELKEP
+118 
-130 TCTILRLC
+130 
-138 YFEHLTYQQAADS
+138 
-151 RQAGHQSQHREE
+151 
-163 AYFQGTRHFARANE
+163 
-177 AYKHRELGG
+177 
-186 KIMNKNQDQELDYRM
+186 MNKNQDQELDYRM

-213 GKVSENVSD
+213 EKVSENVSD

-249 EQKHISSEEEH
+249 EKKHISSEKEH
-260 LQKAEDELSEKKI
+260 LSFEKESIVKNEKKVS
-273 DKARILTWIT
+273 KARILAWIT

-413 RKDAPKVTLMEGKVK
+413 RKDASKVTLMQGKVK
-428 VSNADTEIEMRP
+428 VSNADTEVEMRP

-450 IVVSKASSSASDW
+450 IVVSKASPSASDW

-489 VVFQSQ
+489 VVFLSQ

>member
-1 MQQEINIKVV
+1 
-11 AQDRAKDNDFKQ
+11 
-23 LFLEMYP
+23 
-30 RLVRYAVSLLGD
+30 
-42 GNEARDVVGD
+42 
-52 VFEKAWNQFS
+52 
-62 SLQMETRR
+62 
-70 SWLYA
+70 
-75 SVRNACLNWLKHQQ
+75 
-89 VEQTNVEALIEATR
+89 
-103 YDMSTRYEEHERLLQ
+103 
-118 QAERIARELKEP
+118 
-130 TCTILRLC
+130 
-138 YFEHLTYQQAADS
+138 
-151 RQAGHQSQHREE
+151 
-163 AYFQGTRHFARANE
+163 
-177 AYKHRELGG
+177 
-186 KIMNKNQDQELDYRM
+186 MNKNQDQKLDYRM
-201 DSVSENVSENAS
+201 EAENA
-213 GKVSENVSD
+213 SD

-249 EQKHISSEEEH
+249 EKKHISSEKEPIEEESIV
-260 LQKAEDELSEKKI
+260 KNEKKVS
-273 DKARILTWIT
+273 KARILTWIT
-283 ASVAVAASLFLFI
+283 ASVAVAASLFLFV

-305 PTEFSME
+305 PAEFSME

-326 LSNGYC
+326 FNDGYC

-350 RVMLNANSTLEYP
+350 KVMLNANSTLEYP
-363 ASFDDAE
+363 ASFDDASSDKE
-370 VREVRL
+370 NDAADESHQVREVRL

-428 VSNADTEIEMRP
+428 VSNADTEVEMRP
-440 GQTATLQADK
+440 GQTATLQSDK

-500 LIHFRFSRRASLQ
+500 FIHFRFSRRASLQ

-525 KVRIEKGKI
+525 RIRIEKGKI

>member
-1 MQQEINIKVV
+1 
-11 AQDRAKDNDFKQ
+11 
-23 LFLEMYP
+23 
-30 RLVRYAVSLLGD
+30 
-42 GNEARDVVGD
+42 
-52 VFEKAWNQFS
+52 
-62 SLQMETRR
+62 
-70 SWLYA
+70 
-75 SVRNACLNWLKHQQ
+75 
-89 VEQTNVEALIEATR
+89 
-103 YDMSTRYEEHERLLQ
+103 
-118 QAERIARELKEP
+118 
-130 TCTILRLC
+130 
-138 YFEHLTYQQAADS
+138 
-151 RQAGHQSQHREE
+151 
-163 AYFQGTRHFARANE
+163 
-177 AYKHRELGG
+177 
-186 KIMNKNQDQELDYRM
+186 MNKNQDQELDYRM
-201 DSVSENVSENAS
+201 DSVSENVFEKVSEKTS
-213 GKVSENVSD
+213 EKVSENVSD

-249 EQKHISSEEEH
+249 EKKHISSEEEH

-273 DKARILTWIT
+273 EDEIGRESSSRKISKARILAWIT

-326 LSNGYC
+326 LSDGYC

-413 RKDAPKVTLMEGKVK
+413 RKDAPKVTLMQGKVK
-428 VSNADTEIEMRP
+428 VSNADTEVEMRP

-450 IVVSKASSSASDW
+450 IVVSKASPSASDW

>member
-1 MQQEINIKVV
+1 
-11 AQDRAKDNDFKQ
+11 
-23 LFLEMYP
+23 
-30 RLVRYAVSLLGD
+30 
-42 GNEARDVVGD
+42 
-52 VFEKAWNQFS
+52 
-62 SLQMETRR
+62 
-70 SWLYA
+70 
-75 SVRNACLNWLKHQQ
+75 
-89 VEQTNVEALIEATR
+89 
-103 YDMSTRYEEHERLLQ
+103 
-118 QAERIARELKEP
+118 
-130 TCTILRLC
+130 
-138 YFEHLTYQQAADS
+138 
-151 RQAGHQSQHREE
+151 
-163 AYFQGTRHFARANE
+163 
-177 AYKHRELGG
+177 
-186 KIMNKNQDQELDYRM
+186 MNKNQDQELDYRM

-213 GKVSENVSD
+213 EKVSENVSD

-249 EQKHISSEEEH
+249 EKKHISSEEEH
-260 LQKAEDELSEKKI
+260 LSFEKESIVKNEKKVS
-273 DKARILTWIT
+273 KARILTWIT

-326 LSNGYC
+326 LSDGYC

-428 VSNADTEIEMRP
+428 VSNADTEVEMRP
-440 GQTATLQADK
+440 GQTATLQSDK
-450 IVVSKASSSASDW
+450 IVVSKASPSASDW

-525 KVRIEKGKI
+525 KVRMEKGKI

>member
-1 MQQEINIKVV
+1 
-11 AQDRAKDNDFKQ
+11 
-23 LFLEMYP
+23 
-30 RLVRYAVSLLGD
+30 
-42 GNEARDVVGD
+42 
-52 VFEKAWNQFS
+52 
-62 SLQMETRR
+62 
-70 SWLYA
+70 
-75 SVRNACLNWLKHQQ
+75 
-89 VEQTNVEALIEATR
+89 
-103 YDMSTRYEEHERLLQ
+103 
-118 QAERIARELKEP
+118 
-130 TCTILRLC
+130 
-138 YFEHLTYQQAADS
+138 
-151 RQAGHQSQHREE
+151 
-163 AYFQGTRHFARANE
+163 
-177 AYKHRELGG
+177 
-186 KIMNKNQDQELDYRM
+186 MNKNQDQELDYRM

-213 GKVSENVSD
+213 EKVSENVSD

-237 SKEETLAAWEAF
+237 SNEETLAAWEAF
-249 EQKHISSEEEH
+249 EKKHISSEEEH

-273 DKARILTWIT
+273 EDEIGGESSSRKISKARILAWIT

-413 RKDAPKVTLMEGKVK
+413 RKDAPKVTLMQGKVK
-428 VSNADTEIEMRP
+428 VSNADTEVEMRP

-450 IVVSKASSSASDW
+450 IVVSKASPSASDW

-495 ANMDK
+495 ANMGQ
-500 LIHFRFSRRASLQ
+500 LIHFRFSRRARLQ

>member
-1 MQQEINIKVV
+1 
-11 AQDRAKDNDFKQ
+11 
-23 LFLEMYP
+23 
-30 RLVRYAVSLLGD
+30 
-42 GNEARDVVGD
+42 
-52 VFEKAWNQFS
+52 
-62 SLQMETRR
+62 
-70 SWLYA
+70 
-75 SVRNACLNWLKHQQ
+75 
-89 VEQTNVEALIEATR
+89 
-103 YDMSTRYEEHERLLQ
+103 
-118 QAERIARELKEP
+118 
-130 TCTILRLC
+130 
-138 YFEHLTYQQAADS
+138 
-151 RQAGHQSQHREE
+151 
-163 AYFQGTRHFARANE
+163 
-177 AYKHRELGG
+177 
-186 KIMNKNQDQELDYRM
+186 MNKNQDQELDYRM
-201 DSVSENVSENAS
+201 DSVL
-213 GKVSENVSD
+213 ENVSD

-249 EQKHISSEEEH
+249 EKKHISSEKEH
-260 LQKAEDELSEKKI
+260 LSFEKESIVKNEKKVS
-273 DKARILTWIT
+273 KARILTWIT

-326 LSNGYC
+326 LSDGYC

-398 MQTQVLGTIFDVKAY
+398 MQTQVLGTIFNVKAY

-440 GQTATLQADK
+440 GQTATLQSDK
-450 IVVSKASSSASDW
+450 IVVSKASPSASDW

>member
-1 MQQEINIKVV
+1 
-11 AQDRAKDNDFKQ
+11 
-23 LFLEMYP
+23 
-30 RLVRYAVSLLGD
+30 
-42 GNEARDVVGD
+42 
-52 VFEKAWNQFS
+52 
-62 SLQMETRR
+62 
-70 SWLYA
+70 
-75 SVRNACLNWLKHQQ
+75 
-89 VEQTNVEALIEATR
+89 
-103 YDMSTRYEEHERLLQ
+103 
-118 QAERIARELKEP
+118 
-130 TCTILRLC
+130 
-138 YFEHLTYQQAADS
+138 
-151 RQAGHQSQHREE
+151 
-163 AYFQGTRHFARANE
+163 
-177 AYKHRELGG
+177 
-186 KIMNKNQDQELDYRM
+186 MNKNQDQELDYRM

-213 GKVSENVSD
+213 EKVSENVSD

-249 EQKHISSEEEH
+249 EKKHISSEKEH

-273 DKARILTWIT
+273 EDEIGRENGNEIEREIEGESSSRKVSKARILTWIT

-296 FRSSQEISQ
+296 FRSSQEISL

-413 RKDAPKVTLMEGKVK
+413 RKDAPKVTLMQGKVK
-428 VSNADTEIEMRP
+428 VSNADTEVEMRP

-495 ANMDK
+495 ANMGK

>member
-1 MQQEINIKVV
+1 
-11 AQDRAKDNDFKQ
+11 
-23 LFLEMYP
+23 
-30 RLVRYAVSLLGD
+30 
-42 GNEARDVVGD
+42 
-52 VFEKAWNQFS
+52 
-62 SLQMETRR
+62 
-70 SWLYA
+70 
-75 SVRNACLNWLKHQQ
+75 
-89 VEQTNVEALIEATR
+89 
-103 YDMSTRYEEHERLLQ
+103 
-118 QAERIARELKEP
+118 
-130 TCTILRLC
+130 
-138 YFEHLTYQQAADS
+138 
-151 RQAGHQSQHREE
+151 
-163 AYFQGTRHFARANE
+163 
-177 AYKHRELGG
+177 
-186 KIMNKNQDQELDYRM
+186 MNKNQDQELDYRM

-213 GKVSENVSD
+213 EKVSENVSD

-249 EQKHISSEEEH
+249 EKKHISSEKEH
-260 LQKAEDELSEKKI
+260 LSFEKESIVKNEKKVS
-273 DKARILTWIT
+273 KARILTWIT

-350 RVMLNANSTLEYP
+350 KVMLNANSTLEYP
-363 ASFDDAE
+363 ASFDDTE

-398 MQTQVLGTIFDVKAY
+398 MQTQVLGTVFDVKAY

-428 VSNADTEIEMRP
+428 VSNADTEVEMRP